1 MNHYIFEY
9 NKYKNTISEISKS
22 IETDDEKKYFSQFF
36 CSEILHRFWTIKTHG
51 YNYSITS
58 YNFNGT
64 FEIDSLEC
72 VLELSNEMAKLLSD
86 LDINSAGYYIGNI
99 YTTLLPKKH
108 RAKIGAYY
116 TPPVLVDRLMST
128 IDNNNFDWSNSKIID
143 PACGGAAFLGALS
156 IHLIEKLSNKY
167 NEKEIV
173 NIINKNLSG
182 YEIDSFAAWISQT
195 LLELSTF
202 PYFKEKGIKINK
214 IVHVQ
219 DSLDIDNSLYDSFDL
234 VIGNPPYGKI
244 KLNDNL
250 KLKYKRSLYG
260 HANLYGLF
268 MDLAVRLAKKNG
280 YVAFVTPTSFLGGHY
295 FKKLRELLVDKA
307 PLVNIDFIE
316 DRNGVFSDVL
326 QETALA
332 TFCKSKDS
340 NNTSSVNEIKTSNSL
355 NNIEVNLVGSFKL
368 NKNTDKPWLL
378 PRTKKQLCS
387 FYKAVN
393 MNLYLADYGY
403 EINTGQLVWN
413 RHKSQLR
420 RKYNR
425 SYYPLIWAESILPDG
440 KFLFQARRKNHVP
453 YIKVKSDQQYLIT
466 NEESI
471 LVQRTTSKEQD
482 KRIIAA
488 ILDKSFLNKYTNGVV
503 IENHINIIKKKK
515 DSILSIEGLNYLLN
529 SKEVDEI
536 FRCISGSVAVSAY
549 EINSIP
555 LPPFNDILKLE
566 DLISKNKNKKTI
578 DDYITKIYG
587 ALLNDTKRNTKRRT
601 NI

>member
-1 MNHYIFEY
+1 MNNYIFEY
-9 NKYKNTISEISKS
+9 NKYKNTINEISKS
-22 IETDDEKKYFSQFF
+22 IEDDSEKKYFSQFF
-36 CSEILHRFWTIKTHG
+36 CSEILQRFWKIKTYG
-51 YNYSITS
+51 FNYSITS
-58 YNFNGT
+58 YNFDNT
-64 FEIDSLEC
+64 YEIDSLEC
-72 VLELSNEMAKLLSD
+72 VLKLADEIAKLLSD

-99 YTTLLPKKH
+99 YTTLLPKKL

-128 IDNNNFDWSNSKIID
+128 IDNYDFDWSNSKIID

-156 IHLIEKLSNKY
+156 IHLIEKLNNKY
-167 NEKEIV
+167 NEEQIV
-173 NIINKNLSG
+173 KIINNNLIG
-182 YEIDSFAAWISQT
+182 FEIDSFAAWISQT

-202 PYFKEKGIKINK
+202 PFFKNKNIRINK

-219 DSLDIDNSLYDSFDL
+219 DSLDINDSLYENFDL
-234 VIGNPPYGKI
+234 VIGNPPYGKV
-244 KLNDNL
+244 KLNDDL

-268 MDLAVRLAKKNG
+268 MDLAVRLAKKDG

-307 PLVNIDFIE
+307 PLVNIDFIQ

-332 TFCKSKDS
+332 TFIKSEDF
-340 NNTSSVNEIKTSNSL
+340 NTNSSVHEIKTSNSL
-355 NNIEVNLVGSFKL
+355 SHIDINLVGSFKL
-368 NKNTDKPWLL
+368 KRNTDKPWLL
-378 PRTKKQLCS
+378 PRSNKQLCS

-420 RKYNR
+420 SKYNK
-425 SYYPLIWAESILPDG
+425 SFHPLIWAESILPDG

-453 YIKVKSDQQYLIT
+453 YIKVEPDQEYLIT

-488 ILDKSFLNKYTNGVV
+488 ILNKNFLSKYTNGVV
-503 IENHINIIKKKK
+503 IENHINIIKKKNE
-515 DSILSIEGLNYLLN
+515 SILSIEGLNYLLN

-555 LPPFNDILKLE
+555 LPPFNEILKLE
-566 DLISKNKNKKTI
+566 DLISKNKNKKII

-587 ALLNDTKRNTKRRT
+587 ALLNDTKRITNRRT